1 MLLQCTEKK
10 LNRNGEETEKNATK
24 SELGDSKYVCGAED
38 LIEDT
43 QNRRKEEKEEAF

>member
-24 SELGDSKYVCGAED
+24 RELGDSKYVCAAED